1 MTLHRLAG
9 PAFAALA
16 CACATPFAQGQTPG
30 EIPNPG
36 TYKGSMELQRQYDQ
50 QQQQQRDQ
58 QQQGQQQRDQQ
69 WNSTVRQ
76 QQAQQNAAVAQGQDV
91 LRTWQKRP
99 PLAPDHNPLL
109 GRWNS
114 QGTAGRPAAGGG
126 DMAALAQSLIG
137 GMTAGMCDSM
147 LGRGLIEF
155 RPAALVAIA
164 ANGSEHVLY
173 HLEYR
178 GGGSR
183 VVVLPKDARTF
194 THMIIDFD
202 RPDHGT
208 VAAVGCGLT
217 RVGAARGLAQSAPEP
232 ANDWASTCSSPMHG
246 GTDIY
251 VARSSIRRS
260 GDAVQ
265 MWDLYDFKTVQT
277 IAGSRVLSARNQYE
291 YDCRGMRRRMLY
303 SQGFA
308 EHMAKG
314 PMVAGGEGAASWE
327 RISAGSFVDACYVK
341 TACAKP

>member
-1 MTLHRLAG
+1 MAE
-9 PAFAALA
+9 
-16 CACATPFAQGQTPG
+16 GQTPG
-30 EIPNPG
+30 QIPNPG
-36 TYKGSMELQRQYDQ
+36 TYKGSTELQRQYDQ

-69 WNSTVRQ
+69 WDSTVRQ

-114 QGTAGRPAAGGG
+114 QGTAGRQAGGG

-164 ANGSEHVLY
+164 ANGSERVLY

-208 VAAVGCGLT
+208 VAAVGCGLS
-217 RVGAARGLAQSAPEP
+217 RAGAAKSMAHGAVEP
-232 ANDWASTCSSPMHG
+232 VHDWASTCSSPMHG

-251 VARSSIRRS
+251 VARSSIRKS

-265 MWDLYDFKTVQT
+265 MWDLYDFKQVQT
-277 IAGSRVLSARNQYE
+277 VAGSRILSARNQYE

-314 PMVAGGEGAASWE
+314 PVVDEGAATTGWE
-327 RISAGSFVDACYVK
+327 RIGAGSFVDACYVK
-341 TACAKP
+341 TACARP